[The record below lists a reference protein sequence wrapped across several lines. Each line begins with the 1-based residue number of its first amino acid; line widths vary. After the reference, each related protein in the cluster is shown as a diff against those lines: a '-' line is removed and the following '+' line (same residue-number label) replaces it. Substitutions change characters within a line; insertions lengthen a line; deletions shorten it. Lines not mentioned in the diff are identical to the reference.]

1 MTVNF
6 GIDLG
11 TTNSVI
17 ARYDQ
22 GAVEVFKNPI
32 GHKETL
38 PSVVAFRGGRIIVGD
53 KGKEYMEKDPRNVF
67 GSFKRKMGTSESFWV
82 ESITDTK
89 TPVELS
95 ALVLKELKNFIYTGE
110 TLDAA
115 VITIPASFDTV
126 QSNATRQAG
135 HDAGFTEVFL
145 LQEPIAASL
154 AYVNKTS
161 QEQADQQWLVYDLGG
176 GTFDVALVKTEH
188 GEMRILDH
196 QGDNF
201 LGGVDFD
208 NLIVEKIIVPYLKT
222 RASFGDLEKELR
234 SSSGRYNS
242 LYYILLKKAEEAKVN
257 LSSQTSTD
265 IEFEIE
271 TPDGQLL
278 DIFFPIT
285 RDQFEICIREKILE
299 TVVMIRAILE
309 RNGLTSQQLACILM
323 VGGSTYIPLVRQ
335 LVELELGI
343 PISTTVD
350 PTTAV
355 AVGAA
360 YFAGTKKRSV
370 VQQAPAIDVHRNL
383 KVKSGYSKVTQDKEE
398 YFLAQVEGD
407 WKGLYYRIV
416 RTDGGFDTGLR
427 EVAERFTEYLPL
439 AANMNNNFELKIFDS
454 QNSLVFQDNT
464 INIVNGKYGIMGQP
478 LPHDIC
484 IEVDDPENNA
494 TKLEIVFSKNSLLP
508 LKKTLTKEISKTIR
522 KGSDDGVIINVLEGN
537 HTASPLSNLSIGII
551 EVKGKELTVDL
562 VKGSDIEIV
571 LEMSESRDLRITT
584 YLMMSDQ
591 EFTNLFNPSVRHVS
605 LGKLRDDLVMLQRAL
620 DEETKGAV
628 EREDYELSQQLNDLR
643 ITAVTLTREIDR
655 LPEDDV
661 TDTKYQLEDKKKMV
675 SSRFDELTKDK
686 KKLRAKTEYFLTRKW
701 SQRLLDE
708 HGTEAEKKEFANLV
722 SNEKKLMASDSALMI
737 ESVTKQIEKIASH
750 IRWRTPEHIIRI
762 YYHYA
767 SLDEE
772 YTDPEKA
779 RKLKEKGDQALERKN
794 YEELKVIINQLYSL
808 LPLQEQKRVDI
819 KGTGI
824 V

>member
-1 MTVNF
+1 MIVNF

-38 PSVVAFRGGRIIVGD
+38 PSVVAFRSGRIIVGD
-53 KGKEYMEKDPRNVF
+53 KAKEYMEKDPRNVF

-89 TPVELS
+89 TPIELS

-135 HDAGFTEVFL
+135 HDAGFKEVFL

-154 AYVNKTS
+154 AYVNKTT
-161 QEQADQQWLVYDLGG
+161 QEQPDQQWLVYDLGG

-208 NLIVEKIIVPYLKT
+208 NLIVEKIIVPYLQS
-222 RASFGDLEKELR
+222 RASFGNLEKELR
-234 SSSGRYNS
+234 SSSGKYNS

-257 LSSQTSTD
+257 LSSQMSAE

-271 TPDGQLL
+271 TPEGDQL
-278 DIFFPIT
+278 DIFFSIT
-285 RDQFEICIREKILE
+285 REQFELCIREKIMD
-299 TVVMIRAILE
+299 TVAMIRAILE
-309 RNGLTSQQLACILM
+309 RNQLAASQLACILM

-343 PISTTVD
+343 PISTSID

-360 YFAGTKKRSV
+360 YFAGTKKRSIT
-370 VQQAPAIDVHRNL
+370 QPPPAIDIHRNL

-407 WKGLYYRIV
+407 WKGLFYRIV

-427 EVAERFTEYLPL
+427 ELTERFTEYLPL
-439 AANMNNNFELKIFDS
+439 VANMNNNFELRILDA

-484 IEVDDPENNA
+484 IEIDDPENNA

-508 LKKTLTKEISKTIR
+508 LKKTLTKEVSKTIR
-522 KGSDDGVIINVLEGN
+522 KGSNDAVIINVLEGN

-551 EVKGKELTVDL
+551 EVKGKDLTVDL
-562 VKGSDIEIV
+562 IKGSDIEIV

-584 YLMMSDQ
+584 YLMMTDQ
-591 EFTNLFNPSVRHVS
+591 EFTNLFSPSVRHVS
-605 LGKLRDDLVMLQRAL
+605 LGKLRDDLVMLQRSL
-620 DEETKGAV
+620 EQETQGAV

-643 ITAVTLTREIDR
+643 VTATGLIHEIDK

-661 TDTKYQLEDKKKMV
+661 TDSKYQLEDKKKMI

-686 KKLRAKTEYFLTRKW
+686 KKMRAKTDYFLTRKW
-701 SQRLLDE
+701 SQQLLDA
-708 HGTEAEKKEFANLV
+708 HGTEAEKKEFAELI

-737 ESVTKQIEKIASH
+737 ESVTKRMEKIVSH

-762 YYHYA
+762 YYYYA
-767 SLDEE
+767 NLDDE
-772 YTDPEKA
+772 YTDPLKA

-808 LPLQEQKRVDI
+808 LPPQEQERVNI